1 MKVWNHSFTQR
12 TTGLSSL
19 LIGLIWWLFS
29 ASVQASVEIEHW
41 QTAKGTDVYFVG
53 SEQLPM
59 VDVEV
64 RFDAGSARDGQAF
77 GLAAMTSQLMGT
89 ATPKLDER
97 AISEGFNRLGA
108 QFGASVGR
116 DSASLSMRTLTR
128 ESLYEQAVDLFEQ
141 SLVEAVFRPEILER
155 EKARLEVAI
164 KQKATQPQSLAS
176 EAMWTRLYGDHP
188 YAHPTEGTLETLDQ
202 LTIDNIRNFYQQYYV
217 ARNAQVTIVGDLS
230 RAQAERLAERLTQ
243 RLPGGQTPE
252 PIPPVN
258 KVAQTGQA
266 VTQFDATQ
274 TQIVLATLGVK
285 RGDPDY
291 YALFLG
297 NHLLGGSGFASLLM
311 EEVREKRGLVY
322 GVSSGFRPMRAAGPF
337 VIRLST
343 QNAKAHEA
351 LDVVEATLKGFMQD
365 FSEEK
370 LDAIKSNLIGG
381 FPLRL
386 DSNAKIA
393 GYISMIGFY
402 DLPLDY
408 LDRFPEK
415 IRALSK
421 AEVLQAWQKRMDF
434 DQATRILV
442 GQPQ

>member
-1 MKVWNHSFTQR
+1 MRQPMQTIRASLTQLIL
-12 TTGLSSL
+12 GLSVSL
-19 LIGLIWWLFS
+19 LSLS
-29 ASVQASVEIEHW
+29 AFASVEIEHW
-41 QTAKGTDVYFVG
+41 QTSKGTDVYFVG
-53 SEQLPM
+53 AQQLPM
-59 VDVEV
+59 VDVEL
-64 RFDAGSARDGQAF
+64 RFDAGSARDGEAY
-77 GLAAMTSQLMGT
+77 GLAAMTNRLLGT
-89 ATPKLDER
+89 ATPKYDET
-97 AISEGFNRLGA
+97 AIAQGFNQLGA
-108 QFGASVGR
+108 QFGQSAGR
-116 DSASLSMRTLTR
+116 DSATLSLRTLTR
-128 ESLYEQAVDLFEQ
+128 DSLYEPAIDLFEQ
-141 SLVEAVFRPEILER
+141 LLVEAVFRPDILKR

-164 KQKATQPQSLAS
+164 KQKATQPPALAS
-176 EAMWTRLYGDHP
+176 MALWSRLYGDHP
-188 YAHPTEGTLETLDQ
+188 YAHPTEGTLASLDR
-202 LTIDNIRNFYQQYYV
+202 LTRDRLQAFYDRHYV

-230 RAQAERLAERLTQ
+230 RAEAEALAERLTQ
-243 RLPGGQTPE
+243 RLPAGESPE
-252 PIPPVN
+252 PIAAVSR
-258 KVAQTGQA
+258 VAQPGQA
-266 VTQFDATQ
+266 VTEFDATQ
-274 TQIVLATLGVK
+274 TQIMLATLGVK

-337 VIRLST
+337 LIRLST

-351 LDVVEATLKGFMQD
+351 LDVVETTLQGFMQD

-421 AEVLQAWQKRMDF
+421 AEVLQAWQKRMNF
-434 DQATRILV
+434 DQAVRILV